1 MKYLFYVSICLSLVL
16 AGCSKDDAVI
26 DNGESSDIFD
36 NPMRHIGEIHND
48 GLNSIATNHVSIDS
62 ICEFTQEYVEAQF
75 AQSQHNCVIPENY
88 SYESMNLAKR
98 IGIERMS
105 TYSYTRNNS
114 ESMTADSIYSELP
127 SNCKIYIDNLI
138 EIITANESNIDNIRY
153 KISQIDQNINNA
165 LDLTSEEKNCL
176 WACSAITLSSYI
188 YNLDNIKTRAVTAEG
203 VVRADL
209 EGAVGSFLSW
219 KFWGKTAGGLM
230 FGPTGAVMTAS
241 KEIVKGAIVG
251 SGVNVISGLLW

>member
-1 MKYLFYVSICLSLVL
+1 MINYV
-16 AGCSKDDAVI
+16 K
-26 DNGESSDIFD
+26 
-36 NPMRHIGEIHND
+36 
-48 GLNSIATNHVSIDS
+48 
-62 ICEFTQEYVEAQF
+62 F
-75 AQSQHNCVIPENY
+75 AQSQHSFVIPKNY

-114 ESMTADSIYSELP
+114 ESM
-127 SNCKIYIDNLI
+127 
-138 EIITANESNIDNIRY
+138 
-153 KISQIDQNINNA
+153 
-165 LDLTSEEKNCL
+165 
-176 WACSAITLSSYI
+176 
-188 YNLDNIKTRAVTAEG
+188 TAEG